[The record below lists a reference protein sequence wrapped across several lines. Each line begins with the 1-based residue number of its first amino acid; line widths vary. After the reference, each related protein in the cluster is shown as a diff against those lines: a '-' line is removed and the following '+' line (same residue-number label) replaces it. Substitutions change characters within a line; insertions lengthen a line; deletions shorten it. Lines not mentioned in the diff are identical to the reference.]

1 MAATIILI
9 LAVCALAIVCAYLG
23 YVEGFDKG
31 FETAIEM
38 YERELKDVQ
47 SDIDIQ

>member
-23 YVEGFDKG
+23 YTEGFDKG
-31 FETAIEM
+31 FETAIDCLTKEM
-38 YERELKDVQ
+38 KDVQ
-47 SDIDIQ
+47 SKIDIQ